1 MSDFVKARWVGYPAE
16 SPIFGYLVPG
26 ETICDIPASEAR
38 VSDHWELVEKPA
50 LPKPAA
56 KPKTDTEE

>member
-16 SPIFGYLVPG
+16 SPVFGPLVPG

-38 VSDHWELVEKPA
+38 VSDHWEPVTAPA
-50 LPKPAA
+50 KPAA
-56 KPKTDTEE
+56 KPKTAETEE